1 MPDTKFSFRAL
12 REHIRKYLWI
22 YIVGI
27 VACLVLSS
35 LLWTTTRPRVP
46 NEQNVTVYLTDGYA
60 NSDPL
65 ADVARDMLERT
76 QAFDETLQEVTFL
89 PLQYNADDYTSMMLL
104 MTRLAVGEG
113 DAFLANASA
122 MEQLARSQALEPLD
136 EYVDNGYLS
145 IYDLEPYYFTLEDE
159 ETGESETYLAGLSLD
174 NVDALAQLGAFNNE
188 GAFLCVANNG
198 GNVQTTMKA
207 LEYMLED
214 LMEGNYAGTETAE
227 PAA

>member
-174 NVDALAQLGAFNNE
+174 NVDALAQLGAFNND

>member
-136 EYVDNGYLS
+136 EYVDNGYRS
-145 IYDLEPYYFTLEDE
+145 IYDLEP
-159 ETGESETYLAGLSLD
+159 
-174 NVDALAQLGAFNNE
+174 
-188 GAFLCVANNG
+188 
-198 GNVQTTMKA
+198 
-207 LEYMLED
+207 
-214 LMEGNYAGTETAE
+214 
-227 PAA
+227 

>member
-65 ADVARDMLERT
+65 ADVARACCRIRT
-76 QAFDETLQEVTFL
+76 QRCTSRGATVPRECSAFQRRSGIIDSHFSGIQT
-89 PLQYNADDYTSMMLL
+89 YGNRY
-104 MTRLAVGEG
+104 RLHAI
-113 DAFLANASA
+113 LYSA
-122 MEQLARSQALEPLD
+122 
-136 EYVDNGYLS
+136 Y
-145 IYDLEPYYFTLEDE
+145 I
-159 ETGESETYLAGLSLD
+159 
-174 NVDALAQLGAFNNE
+174 
-188 GAFLCVANNG
+188 
-198 GNVQTTMKA
+198 MK
-207 LEYMLED
+207 
-214 LMEGNYAGTETAE
+214 
-227 PAA
+227 